1 MTKLADRTHHRL
13 WERDLKMIQTA
24 LIRYVMDT
32 ELDAAEVDA
41 DDYLVTTILPYM
53 AKQSE
58 EWEGVDKVKE
68 WDGSTAYKHVKEYLK
83 NLLRNK
89 GYYLKKKIA

>member
-1 MTKLADRTHHRL
+1 MTKLPNRTHHRL
-13 WERDLKMIQTA
+13 FESNLKMLQTA

-32 ELDAAEVDA
+32 SLDAAEVDA
-41 DDYLVTTILPYM
+41 DDYLVSTILPFM

-58 EWEGVDKVKE
+58 EWAGIEKVKE
-68 WDGSTAYKHVKEYLK
+68 WDGSAAYKHVKEYLK

-89 GYYLKKKIA
+89 GYYLNKKIA